1 MQPESAGSEFVLVS
15 ESSWFDAVID
25 SITICAQS
33 MYPLA
38 AMLNT
43 TLVVSLNAVSIKKDD
58 TNDQQKY
65 HQELK
70 A

>member
-1 MQPESAGSEFVLVS
+1 
-15 ESSWFDAVID
+15 
-25 SITICAQS
+25 

-38 AMLNT
+38 AMLDT
-43 TLVVSLNAVSIKKDD
+43 TLVVSLNTVSIKKDD
-58 TNDQQKY
+58 ANDQQKY

>member
-15 ESSWFDAVID
+15 ESSWLNAIIHP
-25 SITICAQS
+25 ITICAQS

-43 TLVVSLNAVSIKKDD
+43 TLVVRLNVVSIKKDD